1 MRTTQ
6 HCFALNL
13 VGVSIFLQIKL
24 YDHFKV
30 YGELLICA
38 TSLVIVHLF
47 NPKFV
52 SELQI
57 LEWFNHLCLM
67 HFSIS
72 MIEVETN
79 VHVHNV

>member
-6 HCFALNL
+6 HCFEPNL

-30 YGELLICA
+30 YNELLICV
-38 TSLVIVHLF
+38 TTLVIVHLF

-52 SELQI
+52 NKLQI
-57 LEWFNHLCLM
+57 LERFNHLCLM
-67 HFSIS
+67 HFCIC
-72 MIEVETN
+72 MIEVETD

>member
-6 HCFALNL
+6 HCFEPNQ
-13 VGVSIFLQIKL
+13 VGMSICLQRKL
-24 YDHFKV
+24 YNHFKV
-30 YGELLICA
+30 YNELLVCA

-52 SELQI
+52 NEFQI
-57 LEWFNHLCLM
+57 IERFNDLCLM
-67 HFSIS
+67 HFCIC